1 MNNELKIS
9 EILKELGTPADLLG
23 YHYLKYAVELMLQ
36 DMSLMKSITKKL
48 YPMIAK
54 KFNTTCS
61 RVERTIRHAIEVACE
76 KGNIQLHHKLFG
88 FTIDPNKCK
97 PTNSEFIVTVVD
109 WLNMNEAKE
118 SDQNAR

>member
-1 MNNELKIS
+1 MKNELKIA

-23 YHYLKYAVELMLQ
+23 YFYLKYAIELMLE

-54 KFNTTCS
+54 EFNTTTS
-61 RVERTIRHAIEVACE
+61 KVERAIRHAIEVAWE
-76 KGNIQLHHKLFG
+76 RGNIELHHKLFG
-88 FTIDPNKCK
+88 YTIDQIKCK

-109 WLNMNEAKE
+109 WLNMNDAKE
-118 SDQNAR
+118 